1 MQGAPR
7 RRGRRLNVRL
17 ALLLLA
23 LALPAAAAAADV
35 KVLSAAALA
44 PGLTKVAEQY
54 RKDTK
59 NRLRIQYALPPQLER
74 RVGGGEEADVLI
86 ASAGLMNDQLRRNK
100 LEADKHVFLGRV
112 GIGVAIRAGAFDP
125 DIGTIDRFK
134 QSLLGADAIVYAQPG
149 AGTYLEKLF
158 ELLGVGEQVKAK
170 IVRYAGATQ
179 VLEHIVGGKGME
191 IGFATLPEIRLF
203 EGKGVKLVGPLPE
216 QVQSVTA
223 YSAAVMTDATGAE
236 VAREFIQY
244 LETPPAKAIFMAAGF
259 DN

>member
-1 MQGAPR
+1 M
-7 RRGRRLNVRL
+7 RLTALVL
-17 ALLLLA
+17 AA
-23 LALPAAAAAADV
+23 VLPGAAAAADV
-35 KVLSAAALA
+35 KILSSAAVAPALVKIA
-44 PGLTKVAEQY
+44 DQY

-59 NRLRIQYALPPQLER
+59 NRLRIQYALPAQLER
-74 RVGGGEEADVLI
+74 RIGAGEEADVLI
-86 ASAGLMNDQLRRNK
+86 ASSGLMNDQLRRNK
-100 LEADKHVFLGRV
+100 LEPDAHVFIGRV
-112 GIGVAIRAGAFDP
+112 GIGVVIRTGAFDP
-125 DIGTIDRFK
+125 DIATLDRFK

-158 ELLGVGEQVKAK
+158 ELLGVGEQVKSK

-179 VLEHIVGGKGME
+179 VLEHIMDGKGAE

-216 QVQSVTA
+216 QIQSTIS
-223 YSAAVMTDATGAE
+223 YSAAVITDAPTPE

-244 LETPPAKAIFMAAGF
+244 LETPPVKAIFAAAGF